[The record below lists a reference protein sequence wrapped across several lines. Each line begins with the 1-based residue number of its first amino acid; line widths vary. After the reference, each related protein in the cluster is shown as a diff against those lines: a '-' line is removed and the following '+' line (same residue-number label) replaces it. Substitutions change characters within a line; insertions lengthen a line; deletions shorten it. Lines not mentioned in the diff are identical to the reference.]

1 MSPDGAAMFF
11 NRPNPRSASIRT
23 HTSKDIW
30 PAERQGY
37 SDVHRI
43 AYAPV
48 RQTPL
53 PKQHRRLPI
62 ETQERMS
69 TLIVVAG
76 MIAAAHAAISD
87 FSGIW
92 QWHLFPPGP
101 LEICALGVLIWLHAK
116 WRRLV
121 KLS

>member
-1 MSPDGAAMFF
+1 MVPVMFLKKT
-11 NRPNPRSASIRT
+11 NPLTASRRA
-23 HTSKDIW
+23 HAEKDLW
-30 PAERQGY
+30 PAEREGY
-37 SDVHRI
+37 SDIHCV

-53 PKQHRRLPI
+53 PSQRRRLPI
-62 ETQERMS
+62 EIEERIS

-76 MIAAAHAAISD
+76 MIAVAHAIMSD
-87 FSGIW
+87 SSGILRV
-92 QWHLFPPGP
+92 HLFPPGP
-101 LEICALGVLIWLHAK
+101 LEICCLGVLIWQHAK